1 MPFGGGAHK
10 CIGMLFG
17 EMEIKAAMHQMLRR
31 FRWSLLDGYR
41 AETSFLSIPVP
52 KDGLPLRVTPL

>member
-1 MPFGGGAHK
+1 
-10 CIGMLFG
+10 MLFG